1 MNWLDLVL
9 LCLAGFGF
17 VKGLF
22 DGVIKQVVSLIA
34 LLASIFCCAEVA
46 GWLRGYLLTI
56 IGNLP
61 DFGVTVLSYLLGFML
76 IVGVLK
82 LVGDLVSK
90 LVGVTPLSLLNHLLG
105 GVFGL
110 MFMMFFL
117 SLSLNMLEYIDR
129 GSHLIP
135 HETKVESRLYAPII
149 QIVPTI
155 FPSNLFTIRG

>member
-1 MNWLDLVL
+1 M
-9 LCLAGFGF
+9 
-17 VKGLF
+17 
-22 DGVIKQVVSLIA
+22 
-34 LLASIFCCAEVA
+34 
-46 GWLRGYLLTI
+46 T

>member
-9 LCLAGFGF
+9 VCLAGFGF

-46 GWLRGYLLTI
+46 GWLRGYLLT

>member
-1 MNWLDLVL
+1 MNWLDVML

-22 DGVIKQVVSLIA
+22 DGVIRQVVSLIA
-34 LLASIFCCAEVA
+34 LLVAIFCCAEVA
-46 GWLRGYLLTI
+46 GWLRGYLLV
-56 IGNLP
+56 IGDFP

-76 IVGVLK
+76 IVGALK
-82 LVGDLVSK
+82 CVGDLTSR
-90 LVGVTPLSLLNHLLG
+90 LIGVTPLSLLNHLLG

-129 GSHLIP
+129 SSLLIP
-135 HETKVESRLYAPII
+135 RDTKMESRLYAPIV

-155 FPSNLFTIRG
+155 FPSDLFTIRG

>member
-1 MNWLDLVL
+1 M
-9 LCLAGFGF
+9 
-17 VKGLF
+17 
-22 DGVIKQVVSLIA
+22 
-34 LLASIFCCAEVA
+34 
-46 GWLRGYLLTI
+46 
-56 IGNLP
+56 
-61 DFGVTVLSYLLGFML
+61 LSYLLGFML

>member
-34 LLASIFCCAEVA
+34 LLAAIFCCAEVA
-46 GWLRGYLLTI
+46 GWLRGYLLT

-90 LVGVTPLSLLNHLLG
+90 LSLLNHLLG